1 MKNKRLLQ
9 SKLLAVTLSAA
20 VLLGQSTVMAAE
32 LPSVEDMEATKEF
45 KQESDLSLGKD
56 KSDSSVENREKK
68 ENSEE
73 EQEPEKKEFDG
84 GQDDINLDSKD
95 SSENDS
101 ENNSEDNSG
110 DSAESNPEE
119 KERDADDDDKEN
131 ETSDDTSADDS
142 AQNKDIEEEPKETEK
157 IQLEE
162 QTEQDLQV
170 QAASYGWNKQGSNW
184 YYINPQTKTKVSGWQ
199 KISGKWFYFSSAGW
213 MQIGWQKVRGKWYYL
228 GNDNDGAMKKGLQK
242 IHGKWY
248 YFSDDGAMQSGWQKI
263 SGKWY
268 YFGNAEDGS
277 MKTYWQKVSGR
288 YYWLGHGNDGVMKTG
303 WQTINKK
310 KYYFYSDGSMA
321 SNCTIDGY
329 YINSNGEKSDS
340 NSTLNTWVFP
350 CPSITYVSS
359 EFGYRESPGGIG
371 STNHKGVDM
380 AAPANSRV
388 LAVAAGTVVASG
400 YGFNGEGN
408 YAEIDHGNGI
418 HTIYMHLIASPVVK
432 KGSTVKAGQVIGYV
446 GMTGA
451 ATGYHLHFGVKV
463 NGTYVNPWNYL
474 KRPSGM

>member
-45 KQESDLSLGKD
+45 KQESDLSLEKD

-68 ENSEE
+68 ENTEE

-84 GQDDINLDSKD
+84 GQDGINLDSKD
-95 SSENDS
+95 GSENDS
-101 ENNSEDNSG
+101 ENDSEDNSG

-131 ETSDDTSADDS
+131 ETSDDTSAADS

-162 QTEQDLQV
+162 QIEQDLQV
-170 QAASYGWNKQGSNW
+170 QEASYGWNKQGSNW

-228 GNDNDGAMKKGLQK
+228 GSSGDGSMK
-242 IHGKWY
+242 
-248 YFSDDGAMQSGWQKI
+248 SGWQRV

-268 YFGNAEDGS
+268 Y
-277 MKTYWQKVSGR
+277 
-288 YYWLGHGNDGVMKTG
+288 LGTSSDGVMKTG

-310 KYYFYSDGSMA
+310 KYYFYPDGSMA

-474 KRPSGM
+474 KRPSGNVIEKKKGF

>member
-45 KQESDLSLGKD
+45 KQESDLSLEKD

-84 GQDDINLDSKD
+84 GQDGINLDSKD
-95 SSENDS
+95 GSENDS
-101 ENNSEDNSG
+101 ENNSEDNSEDNSG

-142 AQNKDIEEEPKETEK
+142 AQNKAIEEEPKETEK

-170 QAASYGWNKQGSNW
+170 QASSYGWNKQGSNW

-228 GNDNDGAMKKGLQK
+228 GSSGDGSMK
-242 IHGKWY
+242 
-248 YFSDDGAMQSGWQKI
+248 SGWQRV

-268 YFGNAEDGS
+268 Y
-277 MKTYWQKVSGR
+277 
-288 YYWLGHGNDGVMKTG
+288 LGTSSDGVMKTG

>member
-45 KQESDLSLGKD
+45 KQESDLSLEKD

-68 ENSEE
+68 ENTEE

-84 GQDDINLDSKD
+84 GQDGINLDSKD
-95 SSENDS
+95 GSENDS
-101 ENNSEDNSG
+101 ENDSEDNSG

-131 ETSDDTSADDS
+131 ETSDDTSAADS

-162 QTEQDLQV
+162 QIEQDLQV
-170 QAASYGWNKQGSNW
+170 QEASYGWNKQGSNW

-213 MQIGWQKVRGKWYYL
+213 MQIGWQRVSGKWYYL
-228 GNDNDGAMKKGLQK
+228 GT
-242 IHGKWY
+242 
-248 YFSDDGAMQSGWQKI
+248 SS
-263 SGKWY
+263 
-268 YFGNAEDGS
+268 
-277 MKTYWQKVSGR
+277 
-288 YYWLGHGNDGVMKTG
+288 DGVMKTG

-310 KYYFYSDGSMA
+310 KYYFYPDGSMA

>member
-45 KQESDLSLGKD
+45 KQESDLSLEKD

-68 ENSEE
+68 ENTEE

-84 GQDDINLDSKD
+84 GQDGINLDSKD
-95 SSENDS
+95 GSENDS
-101 ENNSEDNSG
+101 ENDSEDNSG

-162 QTEQDLQV
+162 QIEQDLQV
-170 QAASYGWNKQGSNW
+170 QEASYGWNKQGSNW

-228 GNDNDGAMKKGLQK
+228 GSSGDGSMK
-242 IHGKWY
+242 
-248 YFSDDGAMQSGWQKI
+248 SGWQRV

-268 YFGNAEDGS
+268 Y
-277 MKTYWQKVSGR
+277 
-288 YYWLGHGNDGVMKTG
+288 LGTSSDGVMKTG

-329 YINSNGEKSDS
+329 YINSNGEKSNS

-463 NGTYVNPWNYL
+463 NGTYVNYL

>member
-1 MKNKRLLQ
+1 MK
-9 SKLLAVTLSAA
+9 
-20 VLLGQSTVMAAE
+20 
-32 LPSVEDMEATKEF
+32 
-45 KQESDLSLGKD
+45 
-56 KSDSSVENREKK
+56 
-68 ENSEE
+68 
-73 EQEPEKKEFDG
+73 
-84 GQDDINLDSKD
+84 
-95 SSENDS
+95 
-101 ENNSEDNSG
+101 
-110 DSAESNPEE
+110 
-119 KERDADDDDKEN
+119 
-131 ETSDDTSADDS
+131 
-142 AQNKDIEEEPKETEK
+142 
-157 IQLEE
+157 
-162 QTEQDLQV
+162 
-170 QAASYGWNKQGSNW
+170 
-184 YYINPQTKTKVSGWQ
+184 SGWQ
-199 KISGKWFYFSSAGW
+199 RVS
-213 MQIGWQKVRGKWYYL
+213 GKWYYL
-228 GNDNDGAMKKGLQK
+228 GT
-242 IHGKWY
+242 
-248 YFSDDGAMQSGWQKI
+248 SS
-263 SGKWY
+263 
-268 YFGNAEDGS
+268 
-277 MKTYWQKVSGR
+277 
-288 YYWLGHGNDGVMKTG
+288 DGVMKTG

-371 STNHKGVDM
+371 STNHRGVDM

>member
-1 MKNKRLLQ
+1 
-9 SKLLAVTLSAA
+9 
-20 VLLGQSTVMAAE
+20 
-32 LPSVEDMEATKEF
+32 
-45 KQESDLSLGKD
+45 
-56 KSDSSVENREKK
+56 
-68 ENSEE
+68 
-73 EQEPEKKEFDG
+73 
-84 GQDDINLDSKD
+84 
-95 SSENDS
+95 
-101 ENNSEDNSG
+101 
-110 DSAESNPEE
+110 
-119 KERDADDDDKEN
+119 
-131 ETSDDTSADDS
+131 
-142 AQNKDIEEEPKETEK
+142 
-157 IQLEE
+157 
-162 QTEQDLQV
+162 
-170 QAASYGWNKQGSNW
+170 
-184 YYINPQTKTKVSGWQ
+184 
-199 KISGKWFYFSSAGW
+199 
-213 MQIGWQKVRGKWYYL
+213 
-228 GNDNDGAMKKGLQK
+228 
-242 IHGKWY
+242 
-248 YFSDDGAMQSGWQKI
+248 
-263 SGKWY
+263 
-268 YFGNAEDGS
+268 
-277 MKTYWQKVSGR
+277 
-288 YYWLGHGNDGVMKTG
+288 MKTG

-310 KYYFYSDGSMA
+310 KYYFYPDGSMA

>member
-1 MKNKRLLQ
+1 
-9 SKLLAVTLSAA
+9 
-20 VLLGQSTVMAAE
+20 
-32 LPSVEDMEATKEF
+32 
-45 KQESDLSLGKD
+45 
-56 KSDSSVENREKK
+56 
-68 ENSEE
+68 
-73 EQEPEKKEFDG
+73 
-84 GQDDINLDSKD
+84 
-95 SSENDS
+95 
-101 ENNSEDNSG
+101 
-110 DSAESNPEE
+110 
-119 KERDADDDDKEN
+119 
-131 ETSDDTSADDS
+131 
-142 AQNKDIEEEPKETEK
+142 
-157 IQLEE
+157 
-162 QTEQDLQV
+162 
-170 QAASYGWNKQGSNW
+170 
-184 YYINPQTKTKVSGWQ
+184 
-199 KISGKWFYFSSAGW
+199 
-213 MQIGWQKVRGKWYYL
+213 MQIGWQKVQGKWYYL
-228 GNDNDGAMKKGLQK
+228 GNANDGAMKKGLQK

-248 YFSDDGAMQSGWQKI
+248 YFAENGEMQTGWKKL

-268 YFGNAEDGS
+268 YLGGSNDGAMKYDYQKILGRWYYLGGVDDGVMRTYWHQVRGKYYWLGRNGAMRDGWQRVWGKWYYLGSYGDGS
-277 MKTYWQKVSGR
+277 MKSGWQRVSGKW
-288 YYWLGHGNDGVMKTG
+288 YYLGTSSDGVMKTG

-371 STNHKGVDM
+371 STNHRGVDM

-451 ATGYHLHFGVKV
+451 ATGYHLHLGVKV

>member
-45 KQESDLSLGKD
+45 KQESDLSLEKD

-68 ENSEE
+68 ENTEE

-84 GQDDINLDSKD
+84 GQDGINLDSKD
-95 SSENDS
+95 GSENDS
-101 ENNSEDNSG
+101 ENDSEDNSG

-131 ETSDDTSADDS
+131 ETSDDTSAADS

-162 QTEQDLQV
+162 QIEQDLQV
-170 QAASYGWNKQGSNW
+170 QEASYGWNKQGSNW

-199 KISGKWFYFSSAGW
+199 KISGKWYYLGSSGDGS
-213 MQIGWQKVRGKWYYL
+213 MKSGWQRVSGKWYYL
-228 GNDNDGAMKKGLQK
+228 GT
-242 IHGKWY
+242 
-248 YFSDDGAMQSGWQKI
+248 SS
-263 SGKWY
+263 
-268 YFGNAEDGS
+268 
-277 MKTYWQKVSGR
+277 
-288 YYWLGHGNDGVMKTG
+288 DGVMKTG

-310 KYYFYSDGSMA
+310 KYYFYPDGSMA

>member
-1 MKNKRLLQ
+1 
-9 SKLLAVTLSAA
+9 
-20 VLLGQSTVMAAE
+20 
-32 LPSVEDMEATKEF
+32 
-45 KQESDLSLGKD
+45 
-56 KSDSSVENREKK
+56 
-68 ENSEE
+68 
-73 EQEPEKKEFDG
+73 
-84 GQDDINLDSKD
+84 
-95 SSENDS
+95 
-101 ENNSEDNSG
+101 
-110 DSAESNPEE
+110 
-119 KERDADDDDKEN
+119 
-131 ETSDDTSADDS
+131 
-142 AQNKDIEEEPKETEK
+142 
-157 IQLEE
+157 
-162 QTEQDLQV
+162 
-170 QAASYGWNKQGSNW
+170 
-184 YYINPQTKTKVSGWQ
+184 
-199 KISGKWFYFSSAGW
+199 
-213 MQIGWQKVRGKWYYL
+213 
-228 GNDNDGAMKKGLQK
+228 
-242 IHGKWY
+242 
-248 YFSDDGAMQSGWQKI
+248 MQSGWQKI

-268 YFGNAEDGS
+268 YFGDAEDGS

-288 YYWLGHGNDGVMKTG
+288 YYWLGHGNDGAMKTGWQKVWGKWYYLAENGEMQTGWKKLSGKWYYLGGSNDGSMKYDWQKISGQWYYLGGADDGVMRTYWHQVRGKYYWLGRNGAMRDGWQRVWGKWYYLGSSGDGSMKSGWQRVSGKWYYLGTSSDGVMKTG

-329 YINSNGEKSDS
+329 YINSNGEKSNS